1 MREFLLKCEDGSDV
15 TDWDGVAERM
25 EEEVEGTEDEGVVED
40 VVEGVAE
47 VVVAEFEMVVGL
59 DAGEVRPPKVHSEP
73 SGI

>member
-1 MREFLLKCEDGSDV
+1 
-15 TDWDGVAERM
+15 M

-47 VVVAEFEMVVGL
+47 VVVAEFEVDVGL

-73 SGI
+73 SGICPM